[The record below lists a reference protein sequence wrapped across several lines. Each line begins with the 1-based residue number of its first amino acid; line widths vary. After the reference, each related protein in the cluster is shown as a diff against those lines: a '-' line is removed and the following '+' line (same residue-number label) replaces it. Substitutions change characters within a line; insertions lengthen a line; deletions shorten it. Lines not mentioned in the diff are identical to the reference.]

1 MEFIDSTGK
10 LIKTNSTPL
19 LTTSQS
25 DYIARVKLVS
35 NNYTKAKARVD
46 RARKAHNLTLTPESY
61 ARYTEAL
68 AESEQ
73 ATKEYY
79 S

>member
-1 MEFIDSTGK
+1 M
-10 LIKTNSTPL
+10 
-19 LTTSQS
+19 TTQAQVE
-25 DYIARVKLVS
+25 YMTRVKLVS

-46 RARKAHNLTLTPESY
+46 RARKAHNLAPTPESY
-61 ARYTEAL
+61 AKYIKAL
-68 AESEQ
+68 EESAQ

>member
-1 MEFIDSTGK
+1 M
-10 LIKTNSTPL
+10 
-19 LTTSQS
+19 TTQTQI

-46 RARKAHNLTLTPESY
+46 RARKAHNLAPSPESY
-61 ARYTEAL
+61 AKYVKAL